1 MEHLL
6 AAAHKAAADPPLT
19 WQDVVTVAICA
30 VGAIGLVYIVAK
42 YL

>member
-6 AAAHKAAADPPLT
+6 AAAHKAAADPPMT
-19 WQDVVTVAICA
+19 WQDVVVVAICA
-30 VGAIGLVYIVAK
+30 LGALGFVYIVAK